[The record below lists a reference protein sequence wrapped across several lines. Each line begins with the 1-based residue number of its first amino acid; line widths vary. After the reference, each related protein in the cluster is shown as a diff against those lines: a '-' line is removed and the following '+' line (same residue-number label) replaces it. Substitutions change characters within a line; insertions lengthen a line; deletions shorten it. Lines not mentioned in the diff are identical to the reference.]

1 MARQKE
7 LTLELSRAKEG
18 QDAAKRLS
26 ERVEEAERKLA
37 AGNEGFTGW
46 VALPRSYSEEE
57 LVRILRVGKEIRA
70 KCQVFV
76 VIGIGGSYLGTRA
89 CVEMMSH
96 SFPKETSEGPQIYFA
111 GHNISGTYLSE
122 LMEAIGEKELCICVI
137 SKSGTTT
144 EPSIAFAVLKD
155 HLFQK
160 YGQEEGSKRIY
171 AITDETRGQLREETH
186 RMGYES
192 FIVPDDVGGR
202 YSVLTPVGLLPIAAA
217 GIDVR
222 QMLAG
227 AADWAGSPD
236 CLERCRSYGAAR
248 TALYES
254 GKVMEIFQ
262 SYEPKLTYFTEWLK
276 QLFGESEGKDGKGL
290 FPSFL
295 QFSTDLHSMGQFLQQ
310 GSQIFFET
318 VLNVTNPK
326 RDLTVPKSAG
336 EQLAGKSMNQ
346 VNQAAVAGVT
356 AAHTAAGIPMIQID
370 IPELTPYYFGQLV
383 YFFEYSC
390 ALSGYLI
397 GVNPFNQPGVESY
410 KAEMRAFLK
419 AGV

>member
-1 MARQKE
+1 MEQKT

-18 QDAAKRLS
+18 RDAGKRLTD
-26 ERVEEAERKLA
+26 RVKEAERKLA
-37 AGNEGFTGW
+37 DGKEGFTGW
-46 VALPRSYSEEE
+46 VSLPQSYSEEE
-57 LVRILRVGKEIRA
+57 IAQIIRVGEEIRG
-70 KCQVFV
+70 KCQAFV
-76 VIGIGGSYLGTRA
+76 IIGIGGSYLGTRA

-96 SFPKETSEGPQIYFA
+96 SFPKEMGESPQIYFA

-122 LMEAIGEKELCICVI
+122 LMEAIGQKELCICVI

-160 YGQEEGSKRIY
+160 YGQEEGAKRIY
-171 AITDETRGQLREETH
+171 AITDEAKGQLREETD
-186 RMGYES
+186 RMGYTS
-192 FIVPDDVGGR
+192 FVVPDDVGGR
-202 YSVLTPVGLLPIAAA
+202 YSVLTPVGLLPISAA
-217 GIDVR
+217 GIDIR

-227 AADWAGSPD
+227 AADWAKSQD
-236 CLERCRSYGAAR
+236 CLELCRSYSAAR
-248 TALYES
+248 AALYES
-254 GKVMEIFQ
+254 GKAMEIFQ
-262 SYEPKLTYFTEWLK
+262 AYEPKLTYFTEWLK

-290 FPSFL
+290 FPSIL

-310 GSQIFFET
+310 GSQIFIET
-318 VLNVTNPK
+318 VLNVTDPK
-326 RDLTVPKSAG
+326 KDLTVPKSAG

-346 VNQAAVAGVT
+346 VNQAAVAGVA
-356 AAHTAAGIPMIQID
+356 AAHEGDNIPMIQIN
-370 IPELTPYYFGQLV
+370 IPELNPYYFGQLV

-410 KAEMRAFLK
+410 KDKMRAFLK
-419 AGV
+419 SGD